1 MITMKQVTDNL
12 NKMNPISKVSTLKML
27 AYDVWDVLESDLWE
41 SIDAGNEP
49 LSELAL
55 ADSEYLKE
63 VYPEFKTNS
72 DHVTCGSNAPV
83 NENDIPKLM
92 LDNENKIKKATV
104 YAVNNNLIDLED
116 ISYLFE

>member
-12 NKMNPISKVSTLKML
+12 NKMDSVSKVSTLQML
-27 AYDVWDVLESDLWE
+27 AYDMWDVLEEDLWDSLE
-41 SIDAGNEP
+41 VTNEP

-55 ADSEYLKE
+55 VDSEHLKE
-63 VYPEFKTNS
+63 FYPEFKVVS
-72 DHVTCGSNAPV
+72 DYVTCGSNAPI
-83 NENDIPKLM
+83 NEDDVPELM

-104 YAVNNNLIDLED
+104 YAVNNNLIDLKD